1 MRIGCD
7 SEVRGGRCAWGPDWI
22 RGVCRGMP
30 DDDSSLYHALHRLM
44 DKAGVPHSGWH
55 QLRHTAATLLA
66 AAGTDV
72 ATIGR
77 ILGHRPGSVVTLRYL
92 HTDDARLRQAAE
104 AVAHAVRSA

>member
-1 MRIGCD
+1 
-7 SEVRGGRCAWGPDWI
+7 
-22 RGVCRGMP
+22 
-30 DDDSSLYHALHRLM
+30 M

-92 HTDDARLRQAAE
+92 HTDDNRLREAAD
-104 AVAHAVRSA
+104 AVATAVSGA